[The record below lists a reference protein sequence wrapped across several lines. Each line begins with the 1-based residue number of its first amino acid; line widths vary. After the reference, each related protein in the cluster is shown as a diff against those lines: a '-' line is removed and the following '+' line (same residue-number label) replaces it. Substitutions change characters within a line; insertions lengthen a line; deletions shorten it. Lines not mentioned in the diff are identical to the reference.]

1 MPTAVDLTTFIRDR
15 TLHITDGTDTST
27 GIDLAAPYV
36 HYRSQDTCTTIPGCL
51 DWRAQI
57 HMSALDAHGRAPQIV
72 VGAVDFLILQLG
84 RQPVAELLP
93 YFDDR
98 ATAFADL
105 FDGPYLADDL
115 DEDDAFSAGMP
126 ISTVLLVLSAD
137 IDADLPDSP
146 LRAWAVAHTVDTML
160 PTTAGL
166 VAMHATTPTASAKA
180 AARSLVSADIV
191 DPDWPR
197 VGCTMIP
204 GHPRLFGQATAYTYL
219 DDARA
224 ARDEVC
230 QDLVLRVAAP

>member
-1 MPTAVDLTTFIRDR
+1 MPTAVDLTTFMRDR
-15 TLHITDGTDTST
+15 TRHIIDGTDTST
-27 GIDLAAPYV
+27 AIDLAAPYM

-51 DWRAQI
+51 DWSAQI
-57 HMSALDAHGRAPQIV
+57 HMTALDAHGRAPHIV

-84 RQPVAELLP
+84 RHPVAELLP

-98 ATAFADL
+98 AAAFAEL

-115 DEDDAFSAGMP
+115 DENDAFSAGMP
-126 ISTVLLVLSAD
+126 ISTVLLVLGAHVD
-137 IDADLPDSP
+137 PALPDSP
-146 LRAWAVAHTVDTML
+146 LRAWAVAHTIDTML

-166 VAMHATTPTASAKA
+166 VVMRATTPTASAKA
-180 AARSLVSADIV
+180 AARPLVSADTV

-219 DDARA
+219 DDARTA
-224 ARDEVC
+224 LDHCRD
-230 QDLVLRVAAP
+230 QHLRVAVT